1 MGSMI
6 AFGLFFSFLFGATML
21 MLVMGF
27 VNTEN
32 KRVQEQKARE
42 VEDQR
47 FAQIMATMPRFF
59 AKPDSNELPSASSA
73 FDDRLLANLERF
85 VKSEQALV
93 TLFVN
98 EPSIDTLYR
107 QPSSSLEI
115 N

>member
-6 AFGLFFSFLFGATML
+6 AFWLFFSFLFGATML
-21 MLVMGF
+21 MLVLGY
-27 VNTEN
+27 VNTE
-32 KRVQEQKARE
+32 KRRAHEQKGRE

-47 FAQIMATMPRFF
+47 FAQVMATVPRFF
-59 AKPDSNELPSASSA
+59 AKPESTALPSAHTA
-73 FDDRLLANLERF
+73 FDDRLLADLERY

-98 EPSIDTLYR
+98 EPSIDSLYR